1 VSGLDLAL
9 GQSVVVGF
17 VLAVARTAGFVL
29 TAPPFNTRAV
39 PARIRSGVAIT
50 LAFPLTGFY
59 ADGAPPLASNE
70 LLSRMFVQVVTGVIL
85 GALVQ
90 LAIAAIQMLGDL
102 IDVVGGFTMTQ
113 GMDPLLLVQ
122 TSVMGRVHQ
131 LVAVT
136 LLFVGDGHLLVIQG
150 LSRSVQ
156 LNPVDPLDMSAVAR
170 VVTADLGSM
179 IVAAVQVAAPIIGA
193 LFVADVALGLLTR
206 AAPALNAFALAFPV
220 KILLTL
226 TLIGLVLLQ
235 VPSLLERLLDQAVN
249 AMLRLSGG

>member
-9 GQSVVVGF
+9 GQSVLVGF
-17 VLAVARTAGFVL
+17 ILAVARTAGFVL
-29 TAPPFNTRAV
+29 TAPPFNTRAI
-39 PARIRSGVAIT
+39 PARVRSGVAIT
-50 LAFPLTGFY
+50 LAFPLVSFLSEN
-59 ADGAPPLASNE
+59 APPLASTD
-70 LLSRMFVQVVTGVIL
+70 LVSRLVVQVVTGVTL

-90 LAIAAIQMLGDL
+90 LAVAAIQMLGDL

-150 LSRSVQ
+150 LSRTVQ
-156 LNPVDPLDMSAVAR
+156 LNPSGALNFSEVAR
-170 VVTADLGSM
+170 VLTRDISAM
-179 IVAAVQVAAPIIGA
+179 IVASVQVAAPIMGA

-226 TLIGLVLLQ
+226 LLIGLVLLQ
-235 VPSLLERLLDQAVN
+235 VPSLLNGLIDQAVG
-249 AMLRLSGG
+249 AMIRLSGG